1 MKSGA
6 WALSGAALL
15 TAMAWASAASATSPE
30 FDKCVDKS
38 GGVTIAMRNCASAEE
53 DRQDRDLNA
62 FYKQAMARRDAAG
75 RDELR
80 TQERAWLKL
89 RVQKCHK
96 VLMETEGTAGLLAY
110 DDCWLET
117 NDKRVAELKALAEG
131 RP

>member
-15 TAMAWASAASATSPE
+15 MTMARAGAASATSPE

-80 TQERAWLKL
+80 TQERAWLNVWTGCVSQL
-89 RVQKCHK
+89 TTFWRSEVAS
-96 VLMETEGTAGLLAY
+96 MYPAY
-110 DDCWLET
+110 WSA
-117 NDKRVAELKALAEG
+117 RG
-131 RP
+131 PWP